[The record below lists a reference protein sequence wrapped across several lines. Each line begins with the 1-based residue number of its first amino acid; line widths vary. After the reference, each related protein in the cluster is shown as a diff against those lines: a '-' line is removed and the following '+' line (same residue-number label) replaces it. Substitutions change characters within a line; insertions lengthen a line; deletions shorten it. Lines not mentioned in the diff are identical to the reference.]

1 MVFSLDCFKVVGWE
15 KNQKG
20 GMGLRMVNFSECMDF
35 KRLVEL
41 LVDLNFKLMC
51 WRLVFILDLD
61 KVVFVKC
68 LLFGVGI
75 LGCNVVRM
83 LMGWGV
89 RYIIFVDNVKIF
101 YFNFVRQFFYE
112 FEDCLVGGKF
122 KVLVVV
128 DWFQKIF
135 FGVNVRGFNM
145 SIFMFGY
152 LVNFFSVILE

>member
-1 MVFSLDCFKVVGWE
+1 
-15 KNQKG
+15 
-20 GMGLRMVNFSECMDF
+20 MVNFSECMDF

-101 YFNFVRQFFYE
+101 YFNFVR
-112 FEDCLVGGKF
+112 
-122 KVLVVV
+122 
-128 DWFQKIF
+128 
-135 FGVNVRGFNM
+135 
-145 SIFMFGY
+145 
-152 LVNFFSVILE
+152 